1 MALTG
6 GQIKELNSF
15 FSEGQIK
22 KTAARLVRKL
32 SANAPL
38 GQITEALGIVPKEQV
53 KEFRK
58 NCKLVPVTIST
69 ALTRA
74 IRAHLG
80 AVNRKGGFAGPQEL
94 RINIKAGR
102 NFALDITQLD
112 THTEIT
118 LTMQTGEAAH

>member
-6 GQIKELNSF
+6 AQIKELNSF

-22 KTAARLVRKL
+22 KTAAKLVRKL

-38 GQITEALGIVPKEQV
+38 GQITEALGIVPKQQV
-53 KEFRK
+53 KEFRE

-74 IRAHLG
+74 IRAHLA

-94 RINIKAGR
+94 RINIKAGH
-102 NFALDITQLD
+102 NFELDITQLD

-118 LTMQTGEAAH
+118 LTMQTRAVH